1 MSYNKKKTI
10 AEIWLESHYPNK
22 TLLTNFSMNLYDFP
36 EFVRIH
42 VMNNWCQN
50 TNSRGGYWEKYCTND
65 VIKYSS
71 TRTDS
76 IRYNLF

>member
-1 MSYNKKKTI
+1 
-10 AEIWLESHYPNK
+10 
-22 TLLTNFSMNLYDFP
+22 
-36 EFVRIH
+36 
-42 VMNNWCQN
+42 MNNWCQN
-50 TNSRGGYWEKYCTND
+50 TNSRGGYYWEKYCTND